1 MSVQPSA
8 TPAPPN
14 ARFNPWKYL
23 GFVALLFLL
32 LVGSFTALL
41 LSRGKDGRAYAQQA
55 LAAADT
61 LKFAAGAEPTC
72 QEILNQAPPQT
83 VQSCVV
89 YPERTPMQA
98 EVMLLGGRRSV
109 INAR

>member
-72 QEILNQAPPQT
+72 QEILNQARPRRCRAAWCT
-83 VQSCVV
+83 
-89 YPERTPMQA
+89 
-98 EVMLLGGRRSV
+98 RSV
-109 INAR
+109 LLCRRKSCCWVGGAA